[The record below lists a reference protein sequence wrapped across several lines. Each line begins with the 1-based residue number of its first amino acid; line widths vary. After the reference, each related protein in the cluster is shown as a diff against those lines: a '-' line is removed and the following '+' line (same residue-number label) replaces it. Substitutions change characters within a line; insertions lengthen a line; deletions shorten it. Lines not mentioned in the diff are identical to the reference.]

1 MIELNISTVS
11 IVLCFLLC
19 FCVLLFVCLVIR
31 PLVLSVSVYATLL
44 LLIVVLWVIATS
56 PLRCFCIYFVFI
68 YIPLFVIH
76 THASILSQQ

>member
-1 MIELNISTVS
+1 MIELDISTVS

-44 LLIVVLWVIATS
+44 LLIVILWVIATS
-56 PLRCFCIYFVFI
+56 ALRCFCI